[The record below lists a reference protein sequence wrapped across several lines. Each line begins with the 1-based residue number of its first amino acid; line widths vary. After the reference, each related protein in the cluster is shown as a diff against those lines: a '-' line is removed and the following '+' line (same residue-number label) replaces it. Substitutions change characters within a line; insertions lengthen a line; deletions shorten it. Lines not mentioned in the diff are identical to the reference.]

1 MENNL
6 KKNTFVYIDITESL
20 SRATETNTFLQYKNF
35 ILYITAIPLSIKKK
49 EAFIPNSINSSA
61 LWCFWTVVLEK
72 TLESLLDFKEIKPVN
87 PKGNQSWIFIGRTD
101 ADTPILWLLDRKSQ
115 LIGKDTDAGQDG
127 GRRRRGRQRMRW
139 LDGIT
144 NSMDM
149 NLSKLGETVK
159 DRRASLMLQSMAS
172 QRVAHDIVTEKQ
184 QSQPA
189 VPTSQC
195 EDSHFG
201 AHIFICTLFIWINSP
216 SAFHHSCSY
225 NQLRNLKGPPDASQ
239 IQKYFPSL
247 TFKTSNSIILEMKQ
261 HSFPVFKARTPQVS

>member
-1 MENNL
+1 MLGKME
-6 KKNTFVYIDITESL
+6 
-20 SRATETNTFLQYKNF
+20 
-35 ILYITAIPLSIKKK
+35 
-49 EAFIPNSINSSA
+49 
-61 LWCFWTVVLEK
+61 
-72 TLESLLDFKEIKPVN
+72 
-87 PKGNQSWIFIGRTD
+87 
-101 ADTPILWLLDRKSQ
+101 
-115 LIGKDTDAGQDG
+115 

-149 NLSKLGETVK
+149 NLDKLGETVK
-159 DRRASLMLQSMAS
+159 DRRASFMLQSMAS

-189 VPTSQC
+189 VHAPTSQC

-216 SAFHHSCSY
+216 SVFHCSCSY
-225 NQLRNLKGPPDASQ
+225 NQLRNLKGLPDASQ

-247 TFKTSNSIILEMKQ
+247 TFKTSNSTILEMKQ
-261 HSFPVFKARTPQVS
+261 HSFPVFKARTPQVSN